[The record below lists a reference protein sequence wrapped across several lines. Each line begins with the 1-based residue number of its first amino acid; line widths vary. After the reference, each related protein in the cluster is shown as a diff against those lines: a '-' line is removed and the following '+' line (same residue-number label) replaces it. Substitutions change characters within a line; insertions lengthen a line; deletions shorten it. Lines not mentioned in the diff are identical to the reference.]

1 MSDFPPYKDNLREG
15 ESYFRDKHKGKRGI
29 SAAGK
34 VLVFGLLKRNSK
46 AFTVIIHNG
55 EWLKIH

>member
-15 ESYFRDKHKGKRGI
+15 ESYFGGKHKGKRG
-29 SAAGK
+29 GK

-46 AFTVIIHNG
+46 VFTVIIHNG
-55 EWLKIH
+55 EGLKIH